1 MEMQQNTY
9 HYYKFI
15 NERRAVLEELQ
26 SRNTQLKQQK
36 LCLSI
41 TTTKHNIN
49 KSFTA
54 QAELKAKITECS

>member
-1 MEMQQNTY
+1 MEMHQNTY

-36 LCLSI
+36 LCLSEEI
-41 TTTKHNIN
+41 VKKEHSRN
-49 KSFTA
+49 S
-54 QAELKAKITECS
+54 